1 MFHIRIFF
9 IFLFLFTLNCSPN
22 KVSNNH
28 GYTSLQ
34 DKFEKIS
41 INKTN
46 KNDIL
51 KIIGPPSS
59 ISNFDKSRWFYIET
73 KKTNQSL
80 FKLGIQKIE
89 KNNILIVKFDNK
101 GILNQKKIL
110 DLNDMNDVKYV
121 KKITSKE
128 YEKNNTLYKIFS
140 SIREK
145 ANAPVKNRAKNRK

>member
-1 MFHIRIFF
+1 MKILLFF
-9 IFLFLFTLNCSPN
+9 FLLLITNCSSN

-28 GYTSLQ
+28 GFSSL
-34 DKFEKIS
+34 DTKFEKI
-41 INKTN
+41 IVNKTN

>member
-1 MFHIRIFF
+1 MKILLIF
-9 IFLFLFTLNCSPN
+9 IFLFIISCSSSRL
-22 KVSNNH
+22 SNNH
-28 GYTSLQ
+28 GLISLQ
-34 DKFEKIS
+34 AKYDKII

-121 KKITSKE
+121 KKITLKE